1 MSKTQSDATALLC
14 QMLDMPDMQVGGK
27 WLLDGESA
35 NAGQLL
41 LRERMLVIG
50 TPCDWVNCPEC
61 GVELAR
67 VVRETGPGKILL
79 LCPKCEQFTAA
90 RHLRET
96 YKASPQKVINALLN
110 GLGFGIKGLKV
121 IEPDLSWYL
130 GTTEA
135 KPASWYFARRL
146 KEHKVSLRL
155 REQIN
160 LDRSAG
166 SCRVITST
174 PLPLPDNSPLT
185 GIEVYHLPDVARL
198 SQSKF
203 EILTDRLGNPGPQL
217 ILEATPGTTLKYVS
231 TRGKV
236 IIGGKE
242 FKLSPAQKQILMAL
256 INDFDHAMENIELKQ
271 ACNSISE
278 TFSPIK
284 VFERKK
290 EIYDTFIRFLPEE
303 DIFQLIISDEDKG
316 WLK

>member
-50 TPCDWVNCPEC
+50 TPCDWVNCPDC

-79 LCPKCEQFTAA
+79 LCPECDQITAA

-96 YKASPQKVINALLN
+96 YRASPQKVINALLN

-146 KEHKVSLRL
+146 KQHKVAMRL

-160 LDRSAG
+160 LDRAIG

-174 PLPLPDNSPLT
+174 PLPLPDNSPLA
-185 GIEVYHLPDVARL
+185 GIDIYHLPSIAKL

-203 EILTDRLGNPGPQL
+203 EILTNRIEDIGPQL
-217 ILEATPGTTLKYVS
+217 ILEATPGTTLKYVE
-231 TRGKV
+231 TRGKAY
-236 IIGGKE
+236 IGGKE
-242 FKLSPAQKQILMAL
+242 YKLSPAQKDILMAL
-256 INDFDHAMENIELKQ
+256 INDYDHTMENMDLKQ
-271 ACNSISE
+271 ACHSTSE
-278 TFSPIK
+278 SFSPAK
-284 VFERKK
+284 SFERNKGV
-290 EIYDTFIRFLPEE
+290 YQTFIRFLADE
-303 DIFQLIISDEDKG
+303 DIFQLIIPDEDKG
-316 WLK
+316 WIN

>member
-1 MSKTQSDATALLC
+1 MLC
-14 QMLDMPDMQVGGK
+14 QMLDMPDMQVSGK
-27 WLLDGESA
+27 WLLNEDIAS
-35 NAGQLL
+35 AGQLL

-67 VVRETGPGKILL
+67 VVRETAANRILL
-79 LCPKCEQFTAA
+79 LCPECEEVTAD
-90 RHLRET
+90 RRLRET
-96 YKASPQKVINALLN
+96 YRASPLKVVNGLLN
-110 GLGFGIKGLKV
+110 GLGFGIKGMKV
-121 IEPDLSWYL
+121 IEPEMSWNL
-130 GTTEA
+130 GTSED
-135 KPASWYFARRL
+135 KPVTWYFARRL
-146 KEHKVSLRL
+146 KQHKVAQRL
-155 REQIN
+155 RDQIN

-166 SCRVITST
+166 FCRVITSSQ
-174 PLPLPDNSPLT
+174 LPLPDNSPLT
-185 GIEVYHLPDVARL
+185 GIDVYHLPDVARL

-203 EILTDRLGNPGPQL
+203 EILTDRIEEAGPQL

-242 FKLSPAQKQILMAL
+242 FKLSPAQKQILVAL
-256 INDFDHAMENIELKQ
+256 ISDFDHAMENIELKQ

-290 EIYDTFIRFLPEE
+290 EIYDTFIRFLPDE
-303 DIFQLIISDEDKG
+303 DIFQLIISEEDKG
-316 WLK
+316 WLR